1 MKTISKA
8 TVALVLALVMMLG
21 LGTTA
26 LAAAS
31 PAEPVIVTP
40 GEGAKATVDDKA
52 KDVPDLTE
60 EIAAKEIDG
69 KEAKDLQVLW
79 QKDVKADK
87 LPTELTFTASGV
99 SSERT
104 LYLFHWN
111 GTKWEKIDQGK
122 APSIT
127 HKFGEGELS
136 PVGLVVDKA
145 ASSSNTDGNKTPAT
159 NSNSPKTGDTR
170 STMLWASL
178 MVVAAAGAIGTA
190 VYSKKRHA

>member
-8 TVALVLALVMMLG
+8 TVALVLALVMVLG

-26 LAAAS
+26 LAAGS
-31 PAEPVIVTP
+31 KEDVVIVTP
-40 GEGAKATVDDKA
+40 GEGTEATVAAKDKA
-52 KDVPDLTE
+52 IPDLTE

-79 QKDVKADK
+79 QKDVTASK
-87 LPTELTFTASGV
+87 LPAELTFTASGV

-145 ASSSNTDGNKTPAT
+145 ASSSGEGDKAPSN
-159 NSNSPKTGDTR
+159 NSNTPKTGDTR

>member
-26 LAAAS
+26 LAAGS
-31 PAEPVIVTP
+31 KSDVVEVTP
-40 GEGAKATVDDKA
+40 TEGVTIAEADKE
-52 KDVPDLTE
+52 VPALTE

-69 KEAKDLQVLW
+69 KDAKDLQVLW
-79 QKDVKADK
+79 QKDVSAK
-87 LPTELTFTASGV
+87 LPAELTFTASGV

-145 ASSSNTDGNKTPAT
+145 ASSSDNTNNGGN
-159 NSNSPKTGDTR
+159 NSNTPKTGDTR